1 MSQYSNSGIRENH
14 SKLSP
19 RSKRAVQKVLSDSRM
34 TYCLHKL
41 NNNAAP
47 FCGDGVVQNG
57 EVKKRLF
64 GILLR
69 PHPSCSA
76 SLFDI
81 CLPIFHFR
89 NVIVGQQRIVLLK
102 SHVAYH
108 QAEDQRN
115 KMNASLRLENT
126 C

>member
-57 EVKKRLF
+57 EVKRDHLVISLKACNNDLRGKLV
-64 GILLR
+64 ILHRHLT
-69 PHPSCSA
+69 S
-76 SLFDI
+76 F
-81 CLPIFHFR
+81 FR
-89 NVIVGQQRIVLLK
+89 FFILG
-102 SHVAYH
+102 
-108 QAEDQRN
+108 
-115 KMNASLRLENT
+115 M
-126 C
+126 

>member
-41 NNNAAP
+41 NNNGAP

-57 EVKKRLF
+57 EVKKKSF
-64 GILLR
+64 GIILR
-69 PHPSCSA
+69 SHPNHRHLTSVFQLFILGMRLWVNRGLSC
-76 SLFDI
+76 
-81 CLPIFHFR
+81 
-89 NVIVGQQRIVLLK
+89 
-102 SHVAYH
+102 
-108 QAEDQRN
+108 
-115 KMNASLRLENT
+115 
-126 C
+126 